1 MTHLTIIKPLQCFSG
16 PSGEAVLVIKVAD
29 SKGVLTVTYQ
39 AGGNLHHLDVA
50 SFSATMSHQG
60 ASSQANS
67 LLGVLREWLSMPI
80 RKRRDSR
87 ASFAAELQSQGF
99 LPKLLGYAEEIVE
112 NKSERAAA
120 DLLKRDAA
128 RRARKKR
135 LESEP
140 LRGEPPVHEDV
151 EAEGCTLMESVCE
164 EMRGVGPFGVEF
176 WECLQVPV
184 EVRDIVRGL
193 YQTDQLERE
202 LLLSCARLVHAKKYN
217 HPHAAETAQ
226 AAIDAIIAYQQGE
239 GRRDA
244 ARIVNEGLMNL
255 ECGKPFKPSPG
266 KPISVDNLTRV
277 IVAIYELKLSLGGKY
292 PDRNAV
298 FKKVNEIAIGDDSLK
313 ITRSNL
319 GKMIR
324 KLGLD
329 EHIGGKRKS
338 RKSDSKGARGQL
350 IGYKEARHPFPLDS
364 LKHG

>member
-1 MTHLTIIKPLQCFSG
+1 
-16 PSGEAVLVIKVAD
+16 
-29 SKGVLTVTYQ
+29 
-39 AGGNLHHLDVA
+39 
-50 SFSATMSHQG
+50 MSHQG

-99 LPKLLGYAEEIVE
+99 LPKLLGYAGEIVE

-120 DLLKRDAA
+120 DFLKRDAA

-140 LRGEPPVHEDV
+140 LRGEPPVHKDV
-151 EAEGCTLMESVCE
+151 EAEGCVFVESVCE

-176 WECLQVPV
+176 CEHLKVPV

-193 YQTDQLERE
+193 FKNEQLERA
-202 LLLSCARLVHAKKYN
+202 LLRPCARLVHAKKYN
-217 HPHAAETAQ
+217 HPRVAKTAQ
-226 AAIDAIIAYQQGE
+226 AAIDAIISHQKAIGRSDVSRMVRQG
-239 GRRDA
+239 
-244 ARIVNEGLMNL
+244 LKNL
-255 ECGKPFKPSPG
+255 ESGKPFKPPPG
-266 KPISVDNLTRV
+266 KPISVSYLTRV
-277 IVAIYELKLSLGGKY
+277 VVAIYELKLNLGGKY

-298 FKKVNEIAIGDDSLK
+298 FKKLNESTPLDQDWKPIEGRESGK

-329 EHIGGKRKS
+329 EKIGGR
-338 RKSDSKGARGQL
+338 RD
-350 IGYKEARHPFPLDS
+350 
-364 LKHG
+364 HGMA